1 MSGRKPK
8 RRLDLVLQE
17 NYPDFS
23 RSRLQAEIMMG
34 RVKVDGVT
42 IDKPGT
48 PVSESARVEISFSD
62 NPFVSRGGLKL
73 KGALDTL
80 KLDVSGL
87 TVLDVGASTGGF
99 TDCLLQMGAKN
110 VYALDVGYG
119 QLDFKLRSDPRVVSM
134 ERFNIRH
141 LKREDLPE
149 KPDLAVVDVSF
160 ISLSHVIPALASVG
174 ILEVLALVKPQ
185 FEAGKSEADKGSG
198 VIRDPSIHRDVIND
212 AIGYASAAGF
222 RCIGVTF
229 SPKPGP
235 KGNIEYFILLKA
247 ENLVK
252 FTGLDYP
259 ELIRQV
265 VDKAHL
271 ELSERKK
278 S

>member
-1 MSGRKPK
+1 MSGKNPK
-8 RRLDLVLQE
+8 KRLDLILQE
-17 NYPDFS
+17 NYPEFS
-23 RSRLQAEIMMG
+23 RSRLQAEIMTG

-48 PVSESARVEISFSD
+48 PVSESALVEISVSD
-62 NPFVSRGGLKL
+62 NPYVSRGGLKL

-80 KLDVSGL
+80 KLDVGGL

-99 TDCLLQMGAKN
+99 TDCLLQMGAKK

-141 LKREDLPE
+141 LKRQDLPE

-160 ISLSHVIPALASVG
+160 ISLSHVIPVLASVE

-185 FEAGKSEADKGSG
+185 FEVGKAEADKGSG
-198 VIRDPSIHRDVIND
+198 VIRDPALHRDVLGGTITH
-212 AIGYASAAGF
+212 ASAAGYF
-222 RCIGVTF
+222 CTDITF

-235 KGNIEYFILLKA
+235 KGNIEYFVLLKA
-247 ENLVK
+247 ETLVESVE
-252 FTGLDYP
+252 LDYP
-259 ELIRQV
+259 ELIRQI

-278 S
+278 C